1 MYKNCFLILLSI
13 CMGGLCSYSG
23 YSTFH
28 STPTVRKDYKFRLV
42 DGNSV
47 AAGLAGTATYWPAY
61 YNIDIRVN
69 PCSNSTLTGG
79 RGSGCCSGTSEV
91 NCQDHPEGVFAGQ
104 DLQVAYIQNA
114 HISTCEGT
122 DFADDPNC
130 GTYLEIHRALTTVL
144 TSLREEEFK
153 VLADVRLTNTYGGY
167 TTTYLRTNEHMCS
180 GNYEIWWVVRTRS
193 GPYVQLRKPF
203 SVISPSCV
211 T

>member
-1 MYKNCFLILLSI
+1 MWQNHFLVLFLIIS
-13 CMGGLCSYSG
+13 GVFSSYSG
-23 YSTFH
+23 FSTFET
-28 STPTVRKDYKFRLV
+28 TPTVRTDYKFRLV
-42 DGNSV
+42 DANSV

-69 PCSNSTLTGG
+69 PCSNATLTGG
-79 RGSGCCSGTSEV
+79 RGSMCCSGTSEV
-91 NCQDHPEGVFAGQ
+91 NCQDNPEGIFAGE

-130 GTYLEIHRALTTVL
+130 GTYLEIHKALVGTIA
-144 TSLREEEFK
+144 SLRAEELTI
-153 VLADVRLTNTYGGY
+153 LADVQLTNSDGGY
-167 TTTYLRTNEHMCS
+167 TTTYIRTNENICT
-180 GNYEIWWVVRTRS
+180 GDYEIWWVVRTRS